1 MRKVLSIGGKC
12 SKCHEHVEL
21 CVAGTIGKY
30 THVIY
35 GVVGFLIGGL
45 VGWLI

>member
-21 CVAGTIGKY
+21 RATNTIGQHA
-30 THVIY
+30 HVIY